1 MMTVVKRN
9 KRAKPDPELLK
20 LADSL
25 LANYKKPE
33 DLIGEN
39 GLLKQLTK
47 MLVER
52 ALEVEM
58 TDHLGHDKSGAVSND
73 SANTRNGHSGKT
85 LKGDFGALPIDIPR
99 DRQGTFEP
107 QIIAKH
113 QTRWSGFDE
122 KIISLYARGLSVRE
136 IQGHLEEMYGAE
148 VSPALISSVTDAVSD
163 DVKAWQARP
172 LDALYPILYLD
183 CIHVKVRDAG
193 AVRNKAVFLAIGVN
207 MDGHKEVLGLWIA
220 QTEGAKFW
228 LQVITELKNRGVQ
241 DIFIACVDGLKG
253 FPDAIEAVYP
263 KAAVQLCI
271 VHMVRNSLHFVP
283 WKVQKEVAADLRAIY
298 TAATADEASLM
309 LTQFETKWDPQY
321 PPIGQS
327 WRRNWERIIPFFDYP
342 AEIRKVIYTTNAIE
356 SINMSLRK
364 VIKTRSSFP
373 TDEAVSKLFYLALNN
388 ISKKWTMPIRDWK
401 GALNRFTIQFDDRM
415 TQN

>member
-1 MMTVVKRN
+1 MTVVKRT
-9 KRAKPDPELLK
+9 KRAKPDPELVK

-25 LANYKKPE
+25 LVNYKKPE

-52 ALEVEM
+52 ALEAEM
-58 TDHLGHDKSGAVSND
+58 TEHLGHGKSGSIINAGGN
-73 SANTRNGHSGKT
+73 ARNGHSDKT
-85 LKGDFGALPIDIPR
+85 LKGDFGELPLAIPR
-99 DRQGTFEP
+99 DRQALFEP
-107 QIIAKH
+107 QLVAKQ
-113 QTRWSGFDE
+113 QTRWTGFDD

-136 IQGHLEEMYGAE
+136 IQGHLEEMYGTE
-148 VSPALISSVTDAVSD
+148 VSPTLISTVTDAVSD
-163 DVKAWQARP
+163 EVKLWQGRP
-172 LDALYPILYLD
+172 LDPLYPILYLD

-193 AVRNKAVFLAIGVN
+193 AVRTKAVYLAIGVN
-207 MDGHKEVLGLWIA
+207 MEGHKEVLGLWIA

-228 LQVITELKNRGVQ
+228 LQVVTELKNRGVQ

-253 FPDAIEAVYP
+253 FPEAIETVYP
-263 KAAVQLCI
+263 KACVQLCI
-271 VHMVRNSLHFVP
+271 VHMVRNSLNFVS
-283 WKVQKEVAADLRAIY
+283 WKARKEVAADLKLIY
-298 TAATADEASLM
+298 TSATVELAEQR
-309 LTQFETKWDPQY
+309 LTEFEEKWDGQY
-321 PPIGQS
+321 QSIGLS
-327 WRRNWERIIPFFDYP
+327 WRRNWARVIPFFDYP

-364 VIKTRSSFP
+364 VIKTRASFP

-401 GALNRFTIQFDDRM
+401 AALNRFSIQFEDRLM
-415 TQN
+415 QD

>member
-1 MMTVVKRN
+1 MTVSKRT

-25 LANYKKPE
+25 LANYKKPA

-52 ALEVEM
+52 ALETEM
-58 TDHLGHDKSGAVSND
+58 TEHLGHEKSESVTNTSG
-73 SANTRNGHSGKT
+73 NTRNGHSAKT
-85 LKGDFGALPIDIPR
+85 LQGDFGELPLDIPR
-99 DRQGTFEP
+99 DRQGVFEP
-107 QIIAKH
+107 QLVAKH
-113 QTRWSGFDE
+113 QTRWTGFDD

-136 IQGHLEEMYGAE
+136 IQGHLEEMYGTE
-148 VSPALISSVTDAVSD
+148 VSPSLISAITDAVSEE
-163 DVKAWQARP
+163 VKLWQARP

-183 CIHVKVRDAG
+183 CIHIKVRDAG
-193 AVRNKAVFLAIGVN
+193 AVRTKAVYLAIGVN
-207 MDGHKEVLGLWIA
+207 MEGHKEVLGLWIA

-228 LQVITELKNRGVQ
+228 LQVVTELKTRGVQ

-253 FPDAIEAVYP
+253 FPEAIEAVYP

-271 VHMVRNSLHFVP
+271 VHMVRNSLNFVP
-283 WKVQKEVAADLRAIY
+283 WKAQKEVAADLKRIY
-298 TAATADEASLM
+298 TASTVELAEQM
-309 LTQFETKWDPQY
+309 LTEFEAKWDKQY
-321 PPIGQS
+321 QPIGLS
-327 WRRNWERIIPFFDYP
+327 WRKNWARVIPFFDYP
-342 AEIRKVIYTTNAIE
+342 PEIRKVIYTTNAIE

-373 TDEAVSKLFYLALNN
+373 TDEAATKLFYLALRN

-401 GALNRFTIQFDDRM
+401 AALNRFTIQFEDRLAM
-415 TQN
+415 S